1 MSHCSGPR
9 AISVINSLSEKLGG
23 ASVVATAVVPDEVA
37 EIKSILQRWS
47 DIEKMDLILTLGKY
61 NMIFPSLLLVYLSV
75 NISYLLCTTFHLSV
89 FNQFIVKE
97 SLLNDFLVVGI
108 MVYFWLLEYL
118 YIQLFEL

>member
-23 ASVVATAVVPDEVA
+23 AGVVATAVVPDEVA

-75 NISYLLCTTFHLSV
+75 MIF
-89 FNQFIVKE
+89 
-97 SLLNDFLVVGI
+97 
-108 MVYFWLLEYL
+108 
-118 YIQLFEL
+118 